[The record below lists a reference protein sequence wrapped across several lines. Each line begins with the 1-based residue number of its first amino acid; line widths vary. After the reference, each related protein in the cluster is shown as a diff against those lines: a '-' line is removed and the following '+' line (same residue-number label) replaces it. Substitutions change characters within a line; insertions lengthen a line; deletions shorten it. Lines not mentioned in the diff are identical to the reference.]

1 MPSKTFQEALE
12 ATELDTLLK
21 NARDRLAAAVT
32 KAQDTSDLAPALKEC
47 ENAKNDLDAV
57 DTWVRENATANGNPV

>member
-12 ATELDTLLK
+12 AGALDTLLK
-21 NARDRLAAAVT
+21 NARDKIASAVT
-32 KAQDTSDLAPALKEC
+32 KSHDADLTPALKEC